1 MGFLDRIRST
11 IQAFSD
17 GTIPVG
23 DRIFRLKSNEFKEEQ
38 SDRYE
43 DLVKLLN
50 DEKIFSLVALTSSLI
65 QSAYKGIHLRPTDR
79 YTDKTLTPEEIK
91 VLSLADKFAD
101 PISGLD
107 FKQLFFDIGW
117 NVAFYGEE
125 RYVYMMKKD
134 IGITEL
140 KSVPLNSSYFVDN
153 MSQINNKNVI
163 VRNDNILVVNKNV
176 NETNPDTF
184 KEGEFEHISY
194 HKRGVW
200 KKDIHGRDTYGVYSI
215 APGKC
220 LQNLYMWKLKT
231 MENDVA
237 WKNKLMPRILHILDM
252 GGISAAGYPG
262 KTKAEKTSAALADAQ
277 KITQTFKN
285 NTKIDTPDADLI
297 VSKSVETKILEAQS
311 TNYMAP
317 NDTLNQINGSFNTPF
332 GIPEG
337 QLGGKGGTSMGAQ
350 LDSYFESIR
359 IDTIATAISKALT
372 KSLHKHLILNDP
384 GLVDQIERLYVHIDT
399 MIPVH
404 RFEMARTI
412 LSLAQSGVV
421 LKTETR
427 EMINLPRIPQL
438 PKEDFMEQ
446 KESTLRDS
454 PEQEKKDLLSEVPGA
469 NTNNEGPGAEKS
481 TSSSQ
486 RK

>member
-1 MGFLDRIRST
+1 MGIIDKIRNT

-23 DRIFRLKSNEFKEEQ
+23 GKILRLKTTEFLDEQ
-38 SDRYE
+38 SDKYE
-43 DLVKLLN
+43 DITKLLN
-50 DEKIFSLVALTSSLI
+50 DERIFSLVALTSSLI
-65 QSAYKGIHLRPTDR
+65 QSAYKGIHLKPTDR
-79 YTDKTLTPEEIK
+79 YTDKTLTKNEIK
-91 VLSLADKFAD
+91 VLKLGDEFAD

-117 NVAFYGEE
+117 SIALYGEE
-125 RYVYMMKKD
+125 RYVYMIEKD
-134 IGITEL
+134 KGITEL

-153 MSQINNKNVI
+153 TEQINSVNTI
-163 VRNDNILVVNKNV
+163 VRTGNILVVNKNP
-176 NETNPDTF
+176 NNTNPDII
-184 KEGEFEHISY
+184 KEGGFEQIAY

-200 KKDIHGRDTYGVYSI
+200 RRDIHGRDTYGVYPI
-215 APGKC
+215 VPGKC
-220 LQNLYMWKLKT
+220 LQNLYKWKLKT

-237 WKNKLMPRILHILDM
+237 WKNKLMPRILHELDM

-262 KTKAEKTSAALADAQ
+262 KTKAEKNAAALADAQ
-277 KITQTFKN
+277 KIIQNFKN
-285 NTKIDTPDADLI
+285 NTKIDTPDEDLI
-297 VSKSVETKILEAQS
+297 VSKSVVTKILEATS

-317 NDTLNQINGSFNTPF
+317 NDTLEQINKAFNTPF

-337 QLGGKGGTSMGAQ
+337 QIGGESGSSMGAQ

-359 IDTIATAISKALT
+359 IDTIASLISKALT
-372 KSLHKHLILNDP
+372 KALHKHLIINNA
-384 GLVDQIERLYVHIDT
+384 GLSEEIKRLYVHIDT

-438 PKEDFMEQ
+438 PKEDFMEKRQ
-446 KESTLRDS
+446 STLRDS
-454 PEQEKKDLLSEVPGA
+454 PEQIEKDLLSEVPGA
-469 NTNNEGPGAEKS
+469 NDNNEGPGAEKT
-481 TSSSQ
+481 TSQSQ
-486 RK
+486 R